1 MRHKKK
7 LGTGSSALSKK
18 KWALADNLTF
28 LNNVEYERK

>member
-1 MRHKKK
+1 MRNRKK

-18 KWALADNLTF
+18 KWALTENLTF